1 MNCPQTI
8 SALAIQTNR
17 QKMIDQQLQTAGIE
31 CGIDVEALIKKYSGN
46 VSLVPSSN
54 NMSQRNGNILEQ
66 VTKKSPL
73 ETAMNV
79 AHGETKKSTDCSA
92 LDRIHICQRCHGY
105 GFVKEIYNHQVHEV
119 NCEVC
124 DGAGIVEKK

>member
-1 MNCPQTI
+1 MNSPQAI
-8 SALAIQTNR
+8 STFSIQTHR
-17 QKMIDQQLQTAGIE
+17 QKMIDQQLQTAGSE
-31 CGIDVEALIKKYSGN
+31 FGIDVEALIKKYSGN
-46 VSLVPSSN
+46 VSRVPSSN
-54 NMSQRNGNILEQ
+54 MSHRKENILKQ
-66 VTKKSPL
+66 VTKTSSL
-73 ETAMNV
+73 ETALNV
-79 AHGETKKSTDCSA
+79 THGEKKKSTDSSV